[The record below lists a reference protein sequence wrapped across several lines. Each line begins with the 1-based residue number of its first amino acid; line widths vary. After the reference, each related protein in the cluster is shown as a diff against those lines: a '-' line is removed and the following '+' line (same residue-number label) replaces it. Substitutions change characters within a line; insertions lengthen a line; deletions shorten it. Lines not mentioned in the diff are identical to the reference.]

1 MKKTLLFAL
10 LLLTTGIHSQSQ
22 QLTTKL
28 EAIINNRGV
37 LGMSV
42 TVVKDKGVSYSKGFG
57 LRDVGRNLPVNDS
70 SIYRIASISKMVAAI
85 ALMQLYEKG
94 LVNLD
99 ADISNYLGFTLR
111 NPSYPN
117 DVITVRK
124 VISHTAS
131 LRDGSGYDGF
141 LSATYNQNPPP
152 NIQALLTSGGSYY
165 TSDMFSN
172 TKSPNSNYFQYSNVD
187 FGVIG
192 TVVEKVSGKR
202 FDIYCREN
210 IFIPLW
216 MDAGYNIQDISS
228 FNDIAVLYRKSGGQW
243 VAQAD
248 NFNGIKPP
256 PRDFSQYVIG
266 NNGLIFGPQGGLR
279 TSARD
284 LSKILTALLNNGL
297 YGNTRILNDT
307 TCARLRV
314 MNWVYDNT
322 NGNNYYGIFNSYS
335 YGQHRTTEL
344 LPTEVLYGH
353 PGEAYGLISDA
364 YYSTDKRFGIVFI
377 TNGGQ
382 WGYGV
387 YSGWYDVEEDVFQA
401 CLSEMNNLTGVE
413 DQKIE
418 PNTFTLLQNYP
429 NPFNPATTIVYTLA
443 ESAFV
448 KLSVFNMMG
457 EEVAVLVSGDHPAGS
472 FNARFKPENLPS
484 GIYTYKLSIL
494 NNAGRMFAYQ
504 RKMVYLK

>member
-1 MKKTLLFAL
+1 MKKTLLIAL
-10 LLLTTGIHSQSQ
+10 IFFVTDIYSQSQ

-28 EAIINNRGV
+28 EAIKNSRGI

-42 TVVKDKGVSYSKGFG
+42 TVVKNDGVSFSHGFG

-70 SIYRIASISKMVAAI
+70 TIYRIASISKMVAAI

-94 LVNLD
+94 LINLD
-99 ADISNYLGFTLR
+99 SDISNYLGFNLR
-111 NPSYPN
+111 NPSSPN
-117 DVITVRK
+117 DIITVRK

-131 LRDGSGYDGF
+131 IRDGSGYDGF

-152 NIQALLTSGGSYY
+152 NIQALLTPGGAFYSA
-165 TSDMFSN
+165 DMFSN
-172 TKSPNSNYFQYSNVD
+172 TKPPNSNYFQYANVN
-187 FGVIG
+187 FGIIG
-192 TVVEKVSGKR
+192 TVVERVSGKR

-210 IFIPLW
+210 IFIPLG

-228 FNDIAVLYRKSGGQW
+228 FNDLAVLYRKSGGQW

-248 NFNGIKPP
+248 DYNGIKPP
-256 PRDFSQYVIG
+256 PRNFSQYVIG

-284 LSKILTALLNNGL
+284 LSKILTALLNSGL
-297 YGNTRILNDT
+297 YANTRLLSDS

-314 MNWVYDNT
+314 MNWIYDNT

-335 YGQHRTTEL
+335 YGQHKTTEL
-344 LPTEVLYGH
+344 LPTEILYGH

-364 YYSTDKRFGIVFI
+364 YYSIDKRFGVVFI

-382 WGYGV
+382 WGNGV

-401 CLSEMNNLTGVE
+401 CLSEMNNLTSVKE
-413 DQKIE
+413 EPIE
-418 PNTFTLLQNYP
+418 QDGFTLLQNYP

-448 KLSVFNMMG
+448 KLSVLNPLG
-457 EEVAVLVSGDHPAGS
+457 EGVAELISEYSTPGS
-472 FNARFKPENLPS
+472 FSARFKPENLPS
-484 GIYTYKLSIL
+484 GVYFYKLSIL
-494 NNAGRMFAYQ
+494 NKGGRMATTY
-504 RKMVYLK
+504 RKMIYIR